1 MLVAVQLEP
10 APIVPPQVWTPEVSE
25 VIVPPVTPPLPVTV
39 DPRDGSDPTT
49 PLLTVVADWIASPWV
64 SDSTAEN
71 ADPAVVT
78 VKSVSINAGTP
89 AVTEPMFSPPIAPE
103 VVVPEIVLLGVT
115 FDPETE
121 YVDPILVA
129 LE

>member
-1 MLVAVQLEP
+1 MMLVAVQLEP
-10 APIVPPQVWTPEVSE
+10 APIVPPQVWTPLVKL
-25 VIVPPVTPPLPVTV
+25 VIVPPVTPPDPVTV
-39 DPRDGSDPTT
+39 EPREGSEPTT

-64 SDSTAEN
+64 KDSTAEN
-71 ADPAVVT
+71 ALPAVVT

-121 YVDPILVA
+121 
-129 LE
+129 

>member
-1 MLVAVQLEP
+1 M
-10 APIVPPQVWTPEVSE
+10 SE
-25 VIVPPVTPPLPVTV
+25 VIVPPVTPPDPVTV
-39 DPRDGSDPTT
+39 EPREGSEPTT
-49 PLLTVVADWIASPWV
+49 PELTVVADWIASPWV
-64 SDSTAEN
+64 SDSTAEK

-78 VKSVSINAGTP
+78 VKSVSIKAGTP
-89 AVTEPMFSPPIAPE
+89 AVTEPMFSPPMAPE

-129 LE
+129 EE

>member
-1 MLVAVQLEP
+1 
-10 APIVPPQVWTPEVSE
+10 VSE

-89 AVTEPMFSPPIAPE
+89 AVTEPIFSPPIAPD

-121 YVDPILVA
+121 
-129 LE
+129 

>member
-1 MLVAVQLEP
+1 M
-10 APIVPPQVWTPEVSE
+10 
-25 VIVPPVTPPLPVTV
+25 VPPVTPPDPVTV
-39 DPRDGSDPTT
+39 TPREGSEPTT
-49 PLLTVVADWIASPWV
+49 PELTVVADWTASPWV

-71 ADPAVVT
+71 ALPAVVT

-89 AVTEPMFSPPIAPE
+89 AVTEPMFRPPIAPE

>member
-10 APIVPPQVWTPEVSE
+10 APIVPEQVCTPEVRL
-25 VIVPPVTPPLPVTV
+25 VMVPPVTPPDPVTV
-39 DPRDGSDPTT
+39 EPSEGNEPTT
-49 PLLTVVADWIASPWV
+49 PELTVVALWIASPWV

-71 ADPAVVT
+71 ALPAVVT

-89 AVTEPMFSPPIAPE
+89 AVTEPTFSPPIAPE

-129 LE
+129 EE